1 MKKTDL
7 YKNLALAT
15 AQRMKNATKV
25 PKPGAAEDVAKTKKE
40 LASSNPLLASLI
52 DKTESKSKKWSAL
65 KEFVWVTADS
75 ALKQTQALFFIDL
88 LKVCAAM
95 LIILHHLSSYGQI
108 AEDARAFLPGV
119 MNFLFDYG
127 RYAVQIFLVMAGYLA
142 TQSLTKFANAKFS
155 SQHLLRV
162 IINRYLRLFAP
173 YIAALVFTMLCAW
186 VARFWVNDEFVG
198 EQETL
203 GQFLAHLFFLQG
215 ILGLD
220 SISAGV
226 WYVAIDWQLYSVLAV
241 LLISF
246 SSYQALIW
254 FLSIIATCSL
264 LYFNRS
270 NQYEAYFIY
279 FIGSYSLGVLAYLAK
294 NFADKKIKGLAK
306 IVLIAIGVIIV
317 ISTLHQVWLRNFL
330 AWFVAIALLLWGNA
344 TYPSVRSATH
354 GLRASAMR
362 IIAWAS
368 PRSYCAFLIHFA
380 FILLA
385 NTFYIASGMHAHES
399 GPIAIGLMLG
409 VVVCSTIAANYMYRW
424 VEIPSFKLKI

>member
-1 MKKTDL
+1 MKQVSPIFL
-7 YKNLALAT
+7 
-15 AQRMKNATKV
+15 
-25 PKPGAAEDVAKTKKE
+25 
-40 LASSNPLLASLI
+40 
-52 DKTESKSKKWSAL
+52 
-65 KEFVWVTADS
+65 
-75 ALKQTQALFFIDL
+75 IDL
-88 LKVCAAM
+88 LKVFAA
-95 LIILHHLSSYGQI
+95 LVIILHHLSSYGQI

-119 MNFLFDYG
+119 MNFLFEYG
-127 RYAVQIFLVMAGYLA
+127 RFAVQIFLVMAGYLA
-142 TQSLTKFANAKFS
+142 TQSLTRFANAKFS
-155 SQHLLRV
+155 SQNLLRV

-173 YIAALVFTMLCAW
+173 YVAALIFTMVCAW
-186 VARFWVNDEFVG
+186 IARFWVNDEFVG
-198 EQETL
+198 EQETM

-254 FLSIIATCSL
+254 FISIIATSSL

-294 NFADKKIKGLAK
+294 NFSDKKIQGLAK
-306 IVLIAIGVIIV
+306 LALIVIGVIIAA
-317 ISTLHQVWLRNFL
+317 STLQQVWLRNFL
-330 AWFVAIALLLWGNA
+330 AWFLAIALFVLGNTA
-344 TYPSVRSATH
+344 YPSAGSVAH
-354 GLRASAMR
+354 GLKASVLRA
-362 IIAWAS
+362 IAWAS

-385 NTFYIASGMHAHES
+385 NTIYIASEMHVHES

-409 VVVCSTIAANYMYRW
+409 VVVCSLIAASYMYRW
-424 VEIPSFKLKI
+424 VEIPSTKLKI